1 MSCLTSC
8 RTTSELGSYE
18 IRKVQNNVNTS
29 WNYNLM
35 HSLPH
40 KNKTLP
46 ILAKDS
52 LKIEIE
58 PSRSALFHNEN

>member
-1 MSCLTSC
+1 M
-8 RTTSELGSYE
+8 TSELGSYE
-18 IRKVQNNVNTS
+18 TRKVQNNVKTS

-40 KNKTLP
+40 KNKVLP
-46 ILAKDS
+46 ILAEDS